1 MCKIWDQNISNKKYE
16 KLNCL
21 IQNEKLNK
29 RVLRLNKITRIQLKA
44 TFVWQ
49 KGTWVIQKGM

>member
-44 TFVWQ
+44 TFV
-49 KGTWVIQKGM
+49 